1 MYMKIFLFFVLPFL
15 IFCCCATAQ
24 KRQLEKP
31 NIIILYVDDLGY
43 GDVGCYG
50 AVGVKTPNIDKLS
63 QTGLKFTDAH
73 SSASTCTPSRF
84 SMLTGTNAFRNQ
96 AKILPGD
103 APLLINPG
111 TQTLPDMLQDA
122 GYKTAVV
129 GKWHLQRT
137 AGDLQGIFTL
147 LLKKIN
153 GKWLIAAD
161 HSS

>member
-1 MYMKIFLFFVLPFL
+1 MKIFLFFVLSFL
-15 IFCCCATAQ
+15 IFCCCAAAQ
-24 KRQLEKP
+24 KRQPEKP

-73 SSASTCTPSRF
+73 SSACTCTPSRF

-103 APLLINPG
+103 
-111 TQTLPDMLQDA
+111 
-122 GYKTAVV
+122 
-129 GKWHLQRT
+129 
-137 AGDLQGIFTL
+137 
-147 LLKKIN
+147 
-153 GKWLIAAD
+153 
-161 HSS
+161 